1 MKIFRDRPWLFQTLA
16 VIVLAVLGLLGVRN
30 HPFNDVLFWI
40 ALVLAGVSG
49 VRSELKYRRKLREQQ
64 R

>member
-1 MKIFRDRPWLFQTLA
+1 MKIFRVRPWLFKTLA

-30 HPFNDVLFWI
+30 HPFSDVLFWI
-40 ALVLAGVSG
+40 ALVLAVVSG